1 MAKMRHDMDA
11 LIHHVEGGEELGSRE
26 LEVAADMLLDSGVC
40 DEKKA
45 RFLRGLTAKGET
57 AAEIAGFVECFLERA
72 VDPGTGGMEFDGP
85 TIDVC
90 GTGGDKL
97 NLFNVSTTSMF
108 VIAAGGAVVVKHGN
122 RGITSKSGGADVLEA
137 LGIRLD
143 VSPGVFR
150 QCLGHAGV
158 GFLFAPQYHP
168 AFKAVAGVRGMLAK
182 EGVRT
187 IFNLIG
193 PLLNPARPECQLVG
207 VCNPDHDSVFAEI
220 LQRLGRDSAWVVHG
234 TTADGSPVDEV
245 SLLGSTRICK
255 SGSYQ
260 SIVDEEVSPEDFGF
274 SPCKVEDLA
283 GGDAGV
289 NARILA
295 DILHGRETG
304 PKREMVLLNAGA
316 GLACAGL
323 SDSMEEGVALA
334 AELIDSGQALERLR
348 KLQEVAI

>member
-1 MAKMRHDMDA
+1 MDA
-11 LIHHVEGGEELGSRE
+11 LIQHVEEGRE
-26 LEVAADMLLDSGVC
+26 LSLREIDVAAEMLLDMSVS

-45 RFLRGLTAKGET
+45 RFLKALTLKGET
-57 AAEIAGFVECFLERA
+57 AMEITGFVEAFLERA
-72 VDPGTGGMEFDGP
+72 VDPGVAGMTFNGP

-137 LGIRLD
+137 LGVNIEL
-143 VSPGVFR
+143 SPDEFR
-150 QCLGHAGV
+150 ESLEVAGV
-158 GFLFAPQYHP
+158 GFLFAPLYHP
-168 AFKAVAGVRGMLAK
+168 AFKAVVGVRAQLAK

-193 PLLNPARPECQLVG
+193 PLLNPARPECQLIG
-207 VCNPDHDSVFAEI
+207 VCDPNLNTTFAEI
-220 LQRLGRDSAWVVHG
+220 LQRLGRDSAWVVNG
-234 TTADGSPVDEV
+234 STADGRSVDEV
-245 SLLGSTRICK
+245 SLLGQTRICK

-260 SIVDEEVSPEDFGF
+260 SILDEVVEPEDFGL
-274 SPCKVEDLA
+274 SVCNVEDLQ
-283 GGDAGV
+283 GGDAEM
-289 NARILA
+289 NAKILT
-295 DILHGRETG
+295 DILSGHDTG

-323 SDSMEEGVALA
+323 VDTLGQGVSMA

-348 KLQEVAI
+348 RLQEMSSAVRS